1 MIGIVGRV
9 IVSVRDYQSDR
20 VPVSANRASV
30 LAIVNAS
37 DVVMQIGSGIDDRGY
52 VSVIETRHHHES

>member
-37 DVVMQIGSGIDDRGY
+37 DVVMQIGSGIDDHGY
-52 VSVIETRHHHES
+52 VSVIGTRHHHES